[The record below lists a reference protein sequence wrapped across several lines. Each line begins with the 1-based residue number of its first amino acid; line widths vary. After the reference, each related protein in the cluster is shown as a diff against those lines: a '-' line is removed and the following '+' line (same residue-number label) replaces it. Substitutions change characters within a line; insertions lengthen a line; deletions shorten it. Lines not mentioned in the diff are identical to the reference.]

1 MEKKI
6 IDKKVSSVSKKKRIK
21 RNNLFALFLSLLI
34 IILVNVI
41 GNYVFTRFDL
51 TTEKRYTLSD
61 ATRKFL
67 KNVDDVVYFQV
78 YLEGDFPA
86 SFKRLRNATR
96 EMLDE
101 FRAYNDNIQYKF
113 INPSEGKDK
122 KAVQSLYKQ
131 LMQKGLEPTELN
143 QNTTEGMSQ
152 QVIFPGAIVS
162 YKGKEMPLQLLM
174 SQQGT
179 PPEQVLNNSIQGLEY
194 NMANV
199 IRKLSVGT
207 KQRIA
212 FLQGHGELDKL
223 RLADISYS
231 LSDYY
236 AIDFVTIDGK
246 LNSLSIRDSAKKE
259 LINKYQAIIIA
270 KPDSA
275 FPEKD
280 KYMIDQFI
288 MRGGKV
294 IWLIDPVFAS
304 MDSLQAHN
312 ETVGFARSLNLEDML
327 FQYGV
332 RINTNLILDMSCVKI
347 PVVTGD
353 YGGQPQQNF
362 LPWYYF
368 PTVLPTINHPIVNN
382 LNAIRCEFVS
392 SIDTVG
398 DRDIKKTIL
407 LSTSKYSRPVNTPC
421 RISLDLLSEKLDEKF
436 FNKPYKSIAVLLEGN
451 FKSVFL
457 NRLPLDIMQDK
468 EKYDYRP
475 ESKANK
481 MIVISDGD
489 IIKNQLHYSKGYPLP
504 LGYDQYTNEMYGNKD
519 FILNAIDYLCDES
532 GLITVRSRE
541 LKLRLLDKTKIAKSK
556 LAIQLFN
563 TAIPIIVVLLFGVG
577 WIMIRRRIF
586 TRVKKH

>member
-6 IDKKVSSVSKKKRIK
+6 INKKVSSISKKKKIK
-21 RNNLFALFLSLLI
+21 RNNIFALFLSLLI

-41 GNYVFTRFDL
+41 GNFVFTRFDL

-67 KNVDDVVYFQV
+67 KDIDDVVYFQV

-122 KAVQSLYKQ
+122 KAVQGLYKQ

-143 QNTTEGMSQ
+143 QNTAEGNSQ

-294 IWLIDPVFAS
+294 IWFIDPVFAS

-332 RINTNLILDMSCVKI
+332 RINTNLVLDMSCVKI

-407 LSTSKYSRPVNTPC
+407 LATSKYSRPVNTPC
-421 RISLDLLSEKLDEKF
+421 RISLDLLGEKLDEKF

-457 NRLPLDIMQDK
+457 NRLPMDIMQDK

-481 MIVISDGD
+481 MIIISDGD

-519 FILNAIDYLCDES
+519 FVLNAIDYLCDES

-556 LAIQLFN
+556 FAIQLFN
-563 TAIPIIVVLLFGVG
+563 TAIPIIVVLLFGAG